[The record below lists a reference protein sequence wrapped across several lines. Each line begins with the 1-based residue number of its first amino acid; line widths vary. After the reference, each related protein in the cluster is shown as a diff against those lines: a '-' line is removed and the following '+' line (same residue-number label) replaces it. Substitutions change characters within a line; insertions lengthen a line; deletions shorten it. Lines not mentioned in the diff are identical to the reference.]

1 MPHPSC
7 LTLARRRFIGGAA
20 TLVACL
26 AFAGTA
32 DAASVEERPDLR
44 AVFDEQGVR
53 GTFVLYD
60 VAAERIT
67 VVNGERANRRYAP
80 ASTFKIANSLIALET
95 GAVAD
100 ETEVVPYGGKPQPVE
115 AWERDMNMRE
125 AIKVSNVP
133 VYQEIARRI
142 GLERMR
148 AMIDRLDYGNR
159 EIGAVVDRFWLD
171 GPLAISALEQARFVA
186 RLARGDL
193 PVSARSQFIVRDILR
208 LEQAGDAVLYGKT
221 GWLAGTEPS
230 IGWWTGWVDRDGKI
244 YAFALNIDMPSVEDA
259 PKRIAIG
266 RSLLARL
273 GVL

>member
-1 MPHPSC
+1 
-7 LTLARRRFIGGAA
+7 
-20 TLVACL
+20 
-26 AFAGTA
+26 
-32 DAASVEERPDLR
+32 
-44 AVFDEQGVR
+44 
-53 GTFVLYD
+53 
-60 VAAERIT
+60 
-67 VVNGERANRRYAP
+67 
-80 ASTFKIANSLIALET
+80 
-95 GAVAD
+95 
-100 ETEVVPYGGKPQPVE
+100 
-115 AWERDMNMRE
+115 
-125 AIKVSNVP
+125 
-133 VYQEIARRI
+133 
-142 GLERMR
+142 MR

>member
-1 MPHPSC
+1 MHHPSC

-26 AFAGTA
+26 AFARTA
-32 DAASVEERPDLR
+32 DAVSVEERPGLR

-67 VVNGERANRRYAP
+67 VVNGERAIRRYAP

-100 ETEVVPYGGKPQPVE
+100 ETEVIPYGGKPQPIA
-115 AWERDMNMRE
+115 AWERDMDMRE
-125 AIKVSNVP
+125 AIKASNVP
-133 VYQEIARRI
+133 VYQEVARRI

-148 AMIDRLDYGNR
+148 AMVDRLDYGNR
-159 EIGAVVDRFWLD
+159 EVGAVVDRFWLD

-193 PVSARSQFIVRDILR
+193 PVSARSQSIVRDILR
-208 LEQAGDAVLYGKT
+208 LEQEGDAVLYGKT
-221 GWLAGTEPS
+221 GWLASTKPP
-230 IGWWTGWVDRDGKI
+230 IGWWTGWVERDGNA

>member
-1 MPHPSC
+1 MHHSSR

-67 VVNGERANRRYAP
+67 VVNGERALRRYAP

-100 ETEVVPYGGKPQPVE
+100 ETEVVPYGGKPQPIA

-133 VYQEIARRI
+133 VYQEIARRV

-148 AMIDRLDYGNR
+148 AMVDRLDYGNR

-193 PVSARSQFIVRDILR
+193 PVSARSQSIVRDILR
-208 LEQAGDAVLYGKT
+208 LEQEGDAVLYGKT
-221 GWLAGTEPS
+221 GWLAGTGPS
-230 IGWWTGWVDRDGKI
+230 IGWWAGWVERDGNA
-244 YAFALNIDMPSVEDA
+244 YAFALNIDMPAVEDA

-273 GVL
+273 DVL